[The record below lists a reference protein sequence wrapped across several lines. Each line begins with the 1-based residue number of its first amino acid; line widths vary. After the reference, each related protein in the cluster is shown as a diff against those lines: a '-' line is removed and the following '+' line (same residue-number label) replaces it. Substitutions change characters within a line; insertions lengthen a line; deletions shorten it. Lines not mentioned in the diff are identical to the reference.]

1 MRPYTIEEHWEAG
14 VRASMLRPRL
24 MWSSISPAQ
33 PAIRPKRKAVKAA
46 LSRASSENAPER
58 QRCQCVFESNAA
70 MTASMFAQKALGVT
84 PRPSSPFSS
93 AQTSR
98 RSVRQRIPAIFLFS
112 AFIAVRSQPLRVL
125 VVEEVMLM
133 CHHVAR
139 FDFAVARKGLA
150 RPCNEVCFWLLILP
164 HASENRRVAN
174 AAISIWM
181 KRRAAFIVLKP
192 HLGRTARR
200 LLKDGETPL
209 RSGKPF

>member
-1 MRPYTIEEHWEAG
+1 MGSWRARIHVAPAVDVVVDLAGAAGHPSEKESCKGSALKSFLRECARTATLPMRFRETPNACYE
-14 VRASMLRPRL
+14 RRRC
-24 MWSSISPAQ
+24 
-33 PAIRPKRKAVKAA
+33 
-46 LSRASSENAPER
+46 SR
-58 QRCQCVFESNAA
+58 
-70 MTASMFAQKALGVT
+70 
-84 PRPSSPFSS
+84 
-93 AQTSR
+93 
-98 RSVRQRIPAIFLFS
+98 
-112 AFIAVRSQPLRVL
+112 AVRSQPSRVL

-139 FDFAVARKGLA
+139 SDFVVARKGLA

>member
-1 MRPYTIEEHWEAG
+1 MGSWRARIHVAPAVDVVVDLACAAGHPSEKESCKGSALKSFLRECARTATLPMRFREQCCYDG
-14 VRASMLRPRL
+14 VDVHAEGARGD
-24 MWSSISPAQ
+24 
-33 PAIRPKRKAVKAA
+33 AV
-46 LSRASSENAPER
+46 
-58 QRCQCVFESNAA
+58 
-70 MTASMFAQKALGVT
+70 
-84 PRPSSPFSS
+84 SS
-93 AQTSR
+93 AQSR
-98 RSVRQRIPAIFLFS
+98 RSVA
-112 AFIAVRSQPLRVL
+112 AIAVRSQPSRVL

-139 FDFAVARKGLA
+139 SDFVVARKGLA